1 MQRLLSRW
9 RLLCIAIPA
18 LVLAGVP
25 VAAMAGDV
33 PLPEVPQARA
43 KVSATQGCVEPT
55 QEMRKNHMNYI
66 LHQRDKTMYDG
77 IRTRQYSL
85 EECINCHVS
94 PGADGAIPGADSHE
108 HFCNSCHAYAA
119 VHIDCFQ
126 CHADRPTRDSQI
138 PGLDQ
143 RSAMHRKAAAATTSL
158 STTAASQ
165 TLDALAAEGPIR

>member
-18 LVLAGVP
+18 LVLAAVP
-25 VAAMAGDV
+25 VATLAGEV
-33 PLPEVPQARA
+33 PKPEVPQARA
-43 KVSATQGCVEPT
+43 KYSETQGCVEPT

-66 LHQRDKTMYDG
+66 LHQRDRTMHEG

-85 EECINCHVS
+85 EECINCHVT
-94 PGADGAIPGADSHE
+94 PGAAGALPTADSHE

-126 CHADRPTRDSQI
+126 CHADRPTRKSQI
-138 PGLDQ
+138 PDVDR
-143 RSAMHRKAAAATTSL
+143 RSAMQHKAAATVSPSNTAT
-158 STTAASQ
+158 SQ
-165 TLDALAAEGPIR
+165 TLDVLAAEGPIR

>member
-1 MQRLLSRW
+1 MQRLFSRW
-9 RLLCIAIPA
+9 RLLYIAIPA
-18 LVLAGVP
+18 LVLAGMQ

-33 PLPEVPQARA
+33 PLPDVPQARA

-66 LHQRDKTMYDG
+66 LHQRDRTMHEG

-85 EECINCHVS
+85 EECINCHVT
-94 PGADGAIPGADSHE
+94 PGADGAMPSADSHE

-138 PGLDQ
+138 PDVER
-143 RSAMHRKAAAATTSL
+143 RSAMHHQTAATASL
-158 STTAASQ
+158 SNTATSQ
-165 TLDALAAEGPIR
+165 TLDVLAAEGPIR